1 MALLTNLTVLL
12 LLGCISHQLALISCQ
27 KSPGRRG
34 RGSERGQHRDKP
46 ALKAAR
52 QAKSPQSL
60 KGKTATKDGSE
71 CRWAATGQDVVVLVV
86 TCKKGGTNFSC
97 EYEARPSACPQYAS
111 DARLYWKQVA
121 RALKKQ
127 KNLCRDRRAMIRAG
141 MCRRASRDAHFT
153 LRGNRE
159 KVVTAVTAVTAPSPT
174 LQPHLGR
181 VTTCPSKNKKRAEEF
196 CDESW
201 SSFCMF
207 FFTMVQGDDC

>member
-12 LLGCISHQLALISCQ
+12 LLGCISHQLASISCQ

-34 RGSERGQHRDKP
+34 RGLERGQHRDKP

-60 KGKTATKDGSE
+60 KGKTVTKDDGE
-71 CRWAATGQDVVVLVV
+71 CQWAATGQDVVVLAV
-86 TCKKGGTNFSC
+86 TCKKGGASFGC

-111 DARLYWKQVA
+111 DARLYWKQMA

-127 KNLCRDRRAMIRAG
+127 KSLCRDRRATIKAG
-141 MCRRASRDAHFT
+141 MCRRAVRDAHFR
-153 LRGNRE
+153 LRGDWG
-159 KVVTAVTAVTAPSPT
+159 KAAAAAVTAPSPT
-174 LQPHLGR
+174 PQPDLGGA
-181 VTTCPSKNKKRAEEF
+181 TTCPSKNKKRAEEF
-196 CDESW
+196 CNESW
-201 SSFCMF
+201 SSFCIF